1 MGKWCYYSST
11 IIREMTEPSM
21 QLWADDTNN
30 ELAIFLSSKYVIRTN
45 QSANYTKVIDESP
58 CMEGYTYDW
67 KHTLSHW
74 VNYHFGNQVTVNF
87 ANASTVDNPKS
98 EFVDVQILKYFL
110 EEERRDHEKFWHSTS

>member
-110 EEERRDHEKFWHSTS
+110 EEERRDLEKFWHSTS